1 MKINWFKAVLACVAS
16 LLIGLLCFAIAKETD
31 GRNWISFV
39 MTAMSLCAALV
50 SAIAIESEDTDKIL
64 TNMKVTAW
72 LFNMAMIVINLAFSF
87 FEYNII
93 LYIVVIGLLLLACV
107 GCVYAIFNRK
117 K

>member
-16 LLIGLLCFAIAKETD
+16 LLLGLLCFAIAKETD

-39 MTAMSLCAALV
+39 MTALSLCAGLT
-50 SAIAIESEDTDKIL
+50 SAIAIESDTDKIL

-72 LFNMAMIVINLAFSF
+72 LFTILMLVVNLVFSF
-87 FEYNII
+87 FTYNII
-93 LYIVVIGLLLLACV
+93 LYIVLIGLLLLACV

-117 K
+117 Q